1 MKAVKEIWKPILY
14 NGKKSN
20 VPYRVSNFGNIAIL
34 DGTKLIAKKY
44 APTKKGARIR
54 MRFGNNDLSIAL
66 SKIVATAFIPK
77 KNSKQK
83 FVICKDYNYSNC
95 MVANLKWATPEEHR
109 NFVKSSP
116 NNVKARLKKN
126 YDKKKKGLVLKTKE
140 VIALKEQIWAKK
152 RKKSLKELAAK
163 YRVSEMQ
170 IYRIKRGEIWFHV
183 KVKNEPDTLKYLSY
197 IKHKSSKKNKR

>member
-1 MKAVKEIWKPILY
+1 MKAVKEIWKPVLF

-34 DGTKLIAKKY
+34 EGKKLVAKKY
-44 APTKKGARIR
+44 AAT
-54 MRFGNNDLSIAL
+54 
-66 SKIVATAFIPK
+66 KIVATAFIPK
-77 KNSKQK
+77 KNNKQK

-95 MVANLKWATPEEHR
+95 AVPNLKWATPEEHR
-109 NFVKSSP
+109 NFIKNSP

-152 RKKSLKELAAK
+152 RKKSLKELASK
-163 YRVSEMQ
+163 YGVSEMQ

-197 IKHKSSKKNKR
+197 IKHKSSKKNKS

>member
-1 MKAVKEIWKPILY
+1 MKAVKEIWKPVLF

-34 DGTKLIAKKY
+34 EGKKLVAKKY
-44 APTKKGARIR
+44 AATKKGTRIR
-54 MRFGNNDLSIAL
+54 MRFGGNDLSIAL

-77 KNSKQK
+77 KNNKQK

-95 MVANLKWATPEEHR
+95 AVPNLKWATPEEHR
-109 NFVKSSP
+109 NFIKNSP

-152 RKKSLKELAAK
+152 RKKSLKELASK
-163 YRVSEMQ
+163 YGVSEMQ

-197 IKHKSSKKNKR
+197 IKHKSSKKNK